1 MAKLL
6 AGVVFLFVIGGAGTV
21 AHAAPWCAFYGP
33 STYNCGF
40 HTYAQC
46 LATVRG
52 AGGWCRQNSS
62 RAAIASRPGEGRV
75 TIGTESSQCG
85 SSDVGIA

>member
-6 AGVVFLFVIGGAGTV
+6 AGVVLLFVIGGAGTV

-40 HTYAQC
+40 HTNAQC

-52 AGGWCRQNSS
+52 AGGWCRQNFFESGDRKPARR
-62 RAAIASRPGEGRV
+62 RARDDRY
-75 TIGTESSQCG
+75 
-85 SSDVGIA
+85 

>member
-40 HTYAQC
+40 HTYA
-46 LATVRG
+46 
-52 AGGWCRQNSS
+52 
-62 RAAIASRPGEGRV
+62 
-75 TIGTESSQCG
+75 
-85 SSDVGIA
+85 